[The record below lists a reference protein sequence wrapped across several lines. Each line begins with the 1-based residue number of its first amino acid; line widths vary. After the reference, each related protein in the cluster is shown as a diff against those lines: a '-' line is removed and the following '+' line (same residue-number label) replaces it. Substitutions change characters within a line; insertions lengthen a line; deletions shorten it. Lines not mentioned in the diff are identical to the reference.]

1 MDINRPAYIILFTG
15 LMTAGFTAVVMTV
28 QLAAADRISRNEA
41 LRYEKA
47 LVEVF
52 SLAEV
57 NKLSGEQIAQI
68 VREQVEAGQSVIDP
82 QSGREFQLIRAY
94 GTGGK
99 PSGAR
104 SESDLLGIAFEI
116 SGRGFWAPIRGLMAL
131 KPDLSEITG
140 VVFLEQKE
148 TPGLGGRIT
157 EAWFLKQFKGLRATT
172 PTKGNRFI
180 YMTKDRPKAPGD
192 PRYGRSVDAI
202 TGATQTSLAVEK
214 FMNRDLAAL
223 HRAMQAESGIHK

>member
-15 LMTAGFTAVVMTV
+15 LITAGFTAAVMTV
-28 QLAAADRISRNEA
+28 QVATADRISRNEA

-52 SLAEV
+52 SLAKANE
-57 NKLSGEQIAQI
+57 LSNDQIAQI
-68 VREQVEAGQSVIDP
+68 VGEQVDTSGTVTDP
-82 QSGREFQLIRAY
+82 QTGQQFRLIQAYRA
-94 GTGGK
+94 GHKGSK
-99 PSGAR
+99 
-104 SESDLLGIAFEI
+104 SDLLAIAFEI

-140 VVFLEQKE
+140 IIFLEQKE

-157 EAWFLKQFKGLRATT
+157 EKWFLKQFNGLQATV
-172 PTKGNRFI
+172 PTKGNKFI
-180 YMTKDRPKAPGD
+180 YIAKDQPEGPGD
-192 PRYGRSVDAI
+192 PRYRRSVDAI

-214 FMNRDLAAL
+214 FINRDLAAL
-223 HRAMQAESGIHK
+223 HRAMQAESGIRK

>member
-1 MDINRPAYIILFTG
+1 MDTNRPAYVIVFTA
-15 LMTAGFTAVVMTV
+15 LITAGFTAAVMTV
-28 QLAAADRISRNEA
+28 QVAIADRISRNEA

-52 SLAEV
+52 GLAET
-57 NKLSGEQIAQI
+57 NKLSGEQMAQI
-68 VREQVEAGQSVIDP
+68 VREQIKISQTVTDP
-82 QSGREFQLIRAY
+82 HGGRKFKLIRAY
-94 GTGGK
+94 RTSDK
-99 PSGAR
+99 H

-140 VVFLEQKE
+140 IVFLKQKE

-157 EAWFLKQFKGLRATT
+157 EAWFLKQFKGLQATA
-172 PTKGNRFI
+172 PTKGNKFI
-180 YMTKDRPKAPGD
+180 YVVKDRPESPGD

-202 TGATQTSLAVEK
+202 TGACAYRK
-214 FMNRDLAAL
+214 FRPAYYTKTY
-223 HRAMQAESGIHK
+223 ES

>member
-1 MDINRPAYIILFTG
+1 MDINRPAYVIVFTA
-15 LMTAGFTAVVMTV
+15 LITAGFTVAVMTV
-28 QLAAADRISRNEA
+28 QVATADRIRRNEA

-52 SLAEV
+52 SLAEA

-68 VREQVEAGQSVIDP
+68 VREQVDTSQTVTDP

-94 GTGGK
+94 RTGAK
-99 PSGAR
+99 PSGPR

-157 EAWFLKQFKGLRATT
+157 EAWFLKQFKGLKVTA
-172 PTKGNRFI
+172 PTKGNKFI
-180 YMTKDRPKAPGD
+180 YIVKGRPEGPGD
-192 PRYGRSVDAI
+192 PRYRRSVDAI
-202 TGATQTSLAVEK
+202 TGATQTSMAVEN
-214 FMNRDLAAL
+214 FINRDLAAL
-223 HRAMQAESGIHK
+223 HRAMQAESGVRK